1 MIMSLKQREIKFKP
15 RINYYYSPGT
25 LRNVQIMAAS
35 EITDLH
41 TLVEG
46 CLAWNLAQWAREL
59 LKLLAHQENLLVPD
73 DLTGH
78 FSSPD
83 AALMTVLVSWKKL
96 FFPKL
101 RPCNYMG

>member
-35 EITDLH
+35 EFTDLH

-59 LKLLAHQENLLVPD
+59 
-73 DLTGH
+73 
-78 FSSPD
+78 
-83 AALMTVLVSWKKL
+83 
-96 FFPKL
+96 
-101 RPCNYMG
+101 

>member
-25 LRNVQIMAAS
+25 LRNIQIMAAS

-46 CLAWNLAQWAREL
+46 CLAWNLAQWASEL
-59 LKLLAHQENLLVPD
+59 
-73 DLTGH
+73 
-78 FSSPD
+78 
-83 AALMTVLVSWKKL
+83 
-96 FFPKL
+96 
-101 RPCNYMG
+101 

>member
-15 RINYYYSPGT
+15 RINYYYSLGT

-59 LKLLAHQENLLVPD
+59 
-73 DLTGH
+73 
-78 FSSPD
+78 
-83 AALMTVLVSWKKL
+83 
-96 FFPKL
+96 
-101 RPCNYMG
+101 

>member
-1 MIMSLKQREIKFKP
+1 MITSLKQREIKCKP

-25 LRNVQIMAAS
+25 LRNIQIMAAS

-59 LKLLAHQENLLVPD
+59 
-73 DLTGH
+73 
-78 FSSPD
+78 
-83 AALMTVLVSWKKL
+83 
-96 FFPKL
+96 
-101 RPCNYMG
+101 